1 MAPDAAAAA
10 GGKKRKRYLPH
21 NVSALLPL
29 FLLSIFQFQF
39 VLFSYA
45 IFRYFL
51 QKPVKKGSY
60 PLHPGVQGFF
70 ITCDGGRE
78 HQASREALNILD
90 SVLYLRSFFSFSTIN

>member
-1 MAPDAAAAA
+1 MAPDAAAAAA

-21 NVSALLPL
+21 NVSAPLSL
-29 FLLSIFQFQF
+29 FLLSISIRF
-39 VLFSYA
+39 VFLCYFPLFFAETSEE
-45 IFRYFL
+45 
-51 QKPVKKGSY
+51 
-60 PLHPGVQGFF
+60 GFF